1 MVKGGGDLVI
11 ASRLL
16 FKVQRTDL
24 GRQQKIPSASL
35 SSGLRTI
42 SRLEEVPINVFY
54 QSWFKGR
61 ADRIPRG
68 SHELREVNVG
78 GDDWYP
84 LENGRDH
91 GQRLQ
96 YWKDGEGAQQQAHT
110 VPAPRN
116 YLEDPEQAPN
126 GDDNAMSRSL
136 QAMEIH
142 HRDSLTSSPVPVVQA
157 RTLVSPPR
165 PQLTEGG
172 LLLGKE
178 IGSCSSKRSPNSIVV
193 YNPLSQQWRQISLPA
208 SFLPTVF
215 SEDHRGNPFE
225 CFLLGMVVDRNTGC
239 YKVVVSGLALEIP
252 QPTFTFDSRT
262 GSWQASTGEQ
272 GVDNNGVFGGKMRI
286 GEWRRKKRGVQC
298 GGNLYWFIQYERRMH
313 PKSGALLK
321 YNVESQV
328 WEVLMESGLS
338 QCVLPEFH
346 MAVHKGD
353 VIMVNWND
361 SNCYR
366 GVGHLEIENLGD
378 EIKLMDYG
386 LVSLYHNAEPEKFW
400 KQFLPI
406 KCLAEGGTFYIVHV
420 HHLDCHIPRVLV
432 YRPSEPSGKKF
443 SWLPPW
449 EDLRDDNL
457 LWTFTPTLKAFV

>member
-1 MVKGGGDLVI
+1 MWVGMTGIRWRMDETMDRGCSTGRMEKEHNSKHIPYLPPEIIWKILSKLQTVTI
-11 ASRLL
+11 MRCREVCKQWKSTIETPSLALQFQSSKPVLL
-16 FKVQRTDL
+16 YHHPGHSSPKEGSCL
-24 GRQQKIPSASL
+24 GRKLAAAAGTRKWHLKFHNTVSNKWETHHLPFAI
-35 SSGLRTI
+35 GND
-42 SRLEEVPINVFY
+42 NVEPDTLLA
-54 QSWFKGR
+54 
-61 ADRIPRG
+61 AD
-68 SHELREVNVG
+68 
-78 GDDWYP
+78 
-84 LENGRDH
+84 
-91 GQRLQ
+91 
-96 YWKDGEGAQQQAHT
+96 
-110 VPAPRN
+110 
-116 YLEDPEQAPN
+116 
-126 GDDNAMSRSL
+126 
-136 QAMEIH
+136 
-142 HRDSLTSSPVPVVQA
+142 
-157 RTLVSPPR
+157 
-165 PQLTEGG
+165 GG
-172 LLLGKE
+172 LL
-178 IGSCSSKRSPNSIVV
+178 CFSSKRSPNSIVV